1 MLERQKDFPRLS
13 NHATASLAFTTG
25 RRPTMDLG
33 ATLRHF
39 AKTVSEFRT
48 RISTEVPPRQYY
60 FALWIQISIISCL
73 LVLSGL
79 FSGLNLGLMSLT
91 PQELML
97 IQKSGSKAERKYAE
111 VILPVR
117 SRGNLL
123 LCSLLIGN
131 VCVNSGISILL
142 DNLTSG
148 YVALIASSAGI
159 VVFGEIFPQSLC
171 VKKGLAVGAYT
182 IWMTRFFMI
191 ATFPIAYPISKVL
204 DFVLGEEVVSYDRK
218 RLMELIKMSNEE
230 GLVEELKIAVGAME
244 ISDKT
249 VVDVMTRIDGDK
261 IPEVSSH
268 PPTQFGASAKIS
280 HYSPAS
286 KSNIFEARTVK
297 KQLIRPLSKA
307 TVGQKKEYTKQ
318 VEYSAIDKG
327 TYQKCRSA
335 TALLQS
341 SIRQIKEERENLQEL
356 YNEVRDEYKN
366 CRNKSERKDLMIEI
380 EQIEEESQLQ
390 SAVAE
395 ANDLTFML
403 TARLDETKSM
413 REIMEIK
420 LGYMSLKPQRDDNV
434 NSEENEEMD
443 GEMYNT
449 NENCV
454 RDTTMPSCSQD
465 KSNSASTCNSGTAKR
480 TLRSIKPPQATLP
493 KFYGNYDDFPG
504 YWAIFEALVHNSEEL
519 DTMEKILLLKESL
532 KGRAQTAIKGI
543 KLIPENYNWLIKTL
557 QENYSNHQSNRSQ
570 IVKNW
575 SV

>member
-1 MLERQKDFPRLS
+1 MMRRQVDMAAEEIGVEFVDGPLYSLS
-13 NHATASLAFTTG
+13 RCNGCSISVPESSH
-25 RRPTMDLG
+25 
-33 ATLRHF
+33 LRE
-39 AKTVSEFRT
+39 VSEFRT

-249 VVDVMTRIDGDK
+249 VVDVMTRID
-261 IPEVSSH
+261 
-268 PPTQFGASAKIS
+268 
-280 HYSPAS
+280 
-286 KSNIFEARTVK
+286 
-297 KQLIRPLSKA
+297 
-307 TVGQKKEYTKQ
+307 